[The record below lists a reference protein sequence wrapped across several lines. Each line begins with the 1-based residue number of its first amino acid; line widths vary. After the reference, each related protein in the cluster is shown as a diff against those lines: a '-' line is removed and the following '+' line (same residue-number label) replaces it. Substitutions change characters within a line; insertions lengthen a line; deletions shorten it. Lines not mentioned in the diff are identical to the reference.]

1 MRAVMSPIIR
11 GSVKADFLES
21 DSIKENRHLANIFSL
36 FNSELSY
43 NKWEAVVMGLSQS
56 KAKPEDFEFPPPIQT
71 RGIFF
76 VSFDPQYRTILTTTQ
91 MSSFRDMQVTKQIT

>member
-1 MRAVMSPIIR
+1 
-11 GSVKADFLES
+11 
-21 DSIKENRHLANIFSL
+21 
-36 FNSELSY
+36 
-43 NKWEAVVMGLSQS
+43 MGLSQS